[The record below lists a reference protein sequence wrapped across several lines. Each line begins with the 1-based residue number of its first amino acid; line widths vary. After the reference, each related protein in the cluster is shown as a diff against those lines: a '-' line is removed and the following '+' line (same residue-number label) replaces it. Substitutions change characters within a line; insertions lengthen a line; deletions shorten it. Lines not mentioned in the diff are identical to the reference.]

1 MLSQDMDASFVVRSF
16 VCRITMGT
24 DRCSWPRTSCSKV
37 PQRAGSEFWVPISL
51 ACCPCVVSKALDVE
65 LFGTEVK
72 KGGRLPCEQEALT
85 LNIVLCATGYL
96 QVVLREVIQEGDVK
110 MQLQRFRYRSSH
122 RRALPQRTEGAAQSQ
137 LLLCSASSSSGE
149 RASCTE
155 AGASS
160 RSSTHL
166 KLFLRRRGGILR
178 WNTSF
183 YQVVVVWR
191 PQALLWL

>member
-1 MLSQDMDASFVVRSF
+1 MDASFVVRSF

-51 ACCPCVVSKALDVE
+51 ACCPCVVSKALNVE

-137 LLLCSASSSSGE
+137 LLLCPASSSSGE

-155 AGASS
+155 AGGSS

-166 KLFLRRRGGILR
+166 KSFLRGGGGILR